1 MKKLSIY
8 CACLLAAP
16 LVAQAQGTG
25 PKLADRTV
33 TVQNIKVEN
42 TNHSMVV
49 GLDLNM
55 DSVQHAIGVHTYYYK
70 QLRGA
75 ADAADHRQRTQVG
88 HLLPAERT

>member
-55 DSVQHAIGVHTYYYK
+55 DSLNLRSNMRLVFTPIITNNSEQRRMPQIIG
-70 QLRGA
+70 LCR
-75 ADAADHRQRTQVG
+75 
-88 HLLPAERT
+88 